1 MRHVLVLVTAL
12 AVLAAACGERADDPE
27 AEALAGQAERIAEL
41 LDEGEDCRA
50 LEAARTLGTMA
61 EDDSLDQDVQSAAAT
76 YADQARQQLTCEA
89 PSTPPAP
96 EPDPEQDPDPD
107 PDPDPDGGDDGPEEP
122 PGQGNGGGP
131 PGDGNGGPPGQGA
144 GRGEGPDDGGGA

>member
-12 AVLAAACGERADDPE
+12 AVLAAACGERADDPG

-96 EPDPEQDPDPD
+96 EPEQDPDPD

-131 PGDGNGGPPGQGA
+131 PGDPNGGPPGQGA